1 MKSLDEL
8 KGPRTRKKK
17 RRSADTPASAPTPSR
32 FKSHVGVPSRFK
44 KPVGVPVMP
53 RKGHDDSY
61 ELNYLYDT
69 FDQ

>member
-8 KGPRTRKKK
+8 KGPRTRKRK
-17 RRSADTPASAPTPSR
+17 RRSADTPASTQTPSR
-32 FKSHVGVPSRFK
+32 FKN
-44 KPVGVPVMP
+44 PVGVPTMP

-61 ELNYLYDT
+61 ELNYLYDK